1 MMNPST
7 DRGENFMPLL
17 ELSKN
22 TFQNQTK
29 EGLTLVDFWAPW
41 CGPCK
46 IQLQILEK
54 LSKEIKDQTTIAKVN
69 VDKEAELASQFE
81 VMSIPTLLL
90 FKDGELIEKMVG
102 VQSKELLL
110 RKMSS

>member
-1 MMNPST
+1 MS
-7 DRGENFMPLL
+7 LL

-46 IQLQILEK
+46 IQLQILEEMSQDK
-54 LSKEIKDQTTIAKVN
+54 KDKITIAKIN
-69 VDKEAELASQFE
+69 VDEEPELASQFE

-90 FKDGELIEKMVG
+90 FKDGELIDKMVG